1 MEENNVTVVEETTAN
16 EVTTNEVTTDVTEE
30 KSLGQE
36 LLEWIVLAFIV
47 GVIWQGISLAIKGI
61 KKLFGKIKKKLAD
74 KKAAKQQ
81 QAPVATVQ
89 EANQEGIVVG
99 DSAEQQ

>member
-1 MEENNVTVVEETTAN
+1 MPENENTVVETENN
-16 EVTTNEVTTDVTEE
+16 EVVTNEVTDVTTNEE

-47 GVIWQGISLAIKGI
+47 GVIWQGISLAIKGV
-61 KKLFGKIKKKLAD
+61 KKLVTKIKDKVKA
-74 KKAAKQQ
+74 KKASKEAA
-81 QAPVATVQ
+81 APVAAPA
-89 EANQEGIVVG
+89 ANKEGIVVG

>member
-1 MEENNVTVVEETTAN
+1 MNENENVVEETTATDVVETNN
-16 EVTTNEVTTDVTEE
+16 EVTTTEE

-47 GVIWQGISLAIKGI
+47 GVIWQGISLAIKGV
-61 KKLFGKIKKKLAD
+61 KKLFGKIKKKISD

-81 QAPVATVQ
+81 QTAPVVTVQ
-89 EANQEGIVVG
+89 EAPVAAPEAQEKT
-99 DSAEQQ
+99 E

>member
-1 MEENNVTVVEETTAN
+1 MEENNAVVEETTN
-16 EVTTNEVTTDVTEE
+16 EVVTNEVTDTTVTEE

-74 KKAAKQQ
+74 KKASKEAA
-81 QAPVATVQ
+81 APVAAPA
-89 EANQEGIVVG
+89 ANQEGIVVG
-99 DSAEQQ
+99 DSAEQKQ